1 MAQQNYS
8 QIVGQ
13 EKTKGKL
20 NFLLEGFNQTRVM
33 PHLLFVAPRGCG
45 KTLMAQETSK
55 IMKRERNVIVN
66 CSTIKNVKSFF
77 NQIMLP
83 YVFDKD
89 TTIIFDEASELP
101 RDVTMALLTILN
113 PNHNNMNEFTFDEG
127 TYIFR
132 FRQNSFIFCTTEAQK
147 IFHAL
152 LDRLYRVDLED
163 YSYIDLGKI
172 ITKNLELKNQSI
184 QESILNEVASVC
196 RGNARQAQS
205 MANQVS
211 SYLASKNSKELDKT
225 GWLEIKDR
233 LSIYPLGLTEIE
245 LNVIKLLKEYGE
257 LRLTNLSAKT
267 NLTKDM
273 LQKNVELYLMR
284 NHLIEIKPTGRALT
298 KKGHDYHKEH
308 LSEKN

>member
-1 MAQQNYS
+1 MSQENYS
-8 QIVGQ
+8 EIVGQ
-13 EKTKGKL
+13 DKIKKKL
-20 NFLLEGFNQTRVM
+20 NFLLDGYAKTKIM

-45 KTLMAQETSK
+45 KTLIAQKTANL
-55 IMKRERNVIVN
+55 MKREKVLIVN

-83 YVFDKD
+83 YVYDKD

-113 PNHNNMNEFTFDEG
+113 PNSTNQNDFTFDEG
-127 TYIFR
+127 TYTFR
-132 FRQNSFIFCTTEAQK
+132 FNQNSFIFCTTEAQK
-147 IFHAL
+147 LFHAL
-152 LDRLYRVDLED
+152 LDRLYRIDLED

-172 ITKNLELKNQSI
+172 INSNLKLKNQSI
-184 QESILNEVASVC
+184 NEEILNEVASVC

-211 SYLASKNSKELDKT
+211 SYLASKNSKELNKT

-308 LSEKN
+308 LTK

>member
-1 MAQQNYS
+1 MAKENYS
-8 QIVGQ
+8 EIVGQ

-20 NFLLEGFNQTRVM
+20 NFLLEGFEQTKIM

-45 KTLMAQETSK
+45 KTMIAQETAK
-55 IMKRERNVIVN
+55 IMNRERNVIVN

-83 YVFDKD
+83 YVYDKN

-113 PNHNNMNEFTFDEG
+113 PNTNNQNEFTFEDG
-127 TYIFR
+127 TYTFR
-132 FRQNSFIFCTTEAQK
+132 FNQNSFIFCTTEAQK

-152 LDRLYRVDLED
+152 ADRLYRIDMED
-163 YSYIDLGKI
+163 YSYISLGKI
-172 ITKNLELKNQSI
+172 IQNNLKSKSQFIELDVI
-184 QESILNEVASVC
+184 DEVASVC

-205 MANQVS
+205 LANQIS
-211 SYLASKNSKELDKT
+211 SYLMSKKSNKLTSG
-225 GWLEIKDR
+225 GWSEIKGK
-233 LSIYPLGLTEIE
+233 LSIYPLGLSEIE
-245 LNVIKLLKEYGE
+245 LNIIKILKEHGE
-257 LRLTNLSAKT
+257 VRLTNLSAKT

-273 LQKNVELYLMR
+273 LQKNVEMYLMR
-284 NHLIEIKPTGRALT
+284 NSLIEIRPTGRALT

-308 LSEKN
+308 LSK

>member
-1 MAQQNYS
+1 MAKENYS
-8 QIVGQ
+8 EIVGQ

-20 NFLLEGFNQTRVM
+20 NFLLEGFEQTKIM

-45 KTLMAQETSK
+45 KTMIAQETAK
-55 IMKRERNVIVN
+55 IMNRERNVIVN

-83 YVFDKD
+83 YVYDKN

-113 PNHNNMNEFTFDEG
+113 PNTNNQNEFTFEDG
-127 TYIFR
+127 TYTFR
-132 FRQNSFIFCTTEAQK
+132 FNQNSFIFCTTEAQK

-152 LDRLYRVDLED
+152 ADRLYRIDMED
-163 YSYIDLGKI
+163 YSYISLGKI
-172 ITKNLELKNQSI
+172 IQNNLKSKSQFIELDVI
-184 QESILNEVASVC
+184 DEVASVC

-205 MANQVS
+205 LANQIS
-211 SYLASKNSKELDKT
+211 SYLMSKKSNKLT
-225 GWLEIKDR
+225 IGGWSEIKSK
-233 LSIYPLGLTEIE
+233 LSIYPLGLSEIE
-245 LNVIKLLKEYGE
+245 LNVIKILKEHGE
-257 LRLTNLSAKT
+257 VRLTNLSAKT

-284 NHLIEIKPTGRALT
+284 NSLIEIRPTGRALT
-298 KKGHDYHKEH
+298 KKGSDYHKEY
-308 LSEKN
+308 LSV

>member
-1 MAQQNYS
+1 MSQENYS
-8 QIVGQ
+8 KIVGQ
-13 EKTKGKL
+13 DKVKKKL
-20 NFLLEGFNQTRVM
+20 NFLLDGYKKTKII

-45 KTLMAQETSK
+45 KTLIAQETAG
-55 IMKRERNVIVN
+55 IMNREKSIVVN
-66 CSTIKNVKSFF
+66 CSTIKNIKSFF

-83 YVFDKD
+83 YVYDKD

-113 PNHNNMNEFTFDEG
+113 PNQNNSNEFTFDEG
-127 TYIFR
+127 TYSFR
-132 FRQNSFIFCTTEAQK
+132 FNLNSFIFCTTEAQK

-172 ITKNLELKNQSI
+172 ISKNLEIKNQKI
-184 QESILNEVASVC
+184 QEDILNEVASVC

-308 LSEKN
+308 LEKN